1 MEKLRLLFSTLIIAL
16 LFNVTPSAERD
27 TLPQSQPIVS
37 AEKWEKL
44 QNAMTGSVADTAA
57 TNKVTYKS
65 MDSGRIMILTLKI
78 MFYLAIIIALLYI
91 GLKAFKK
98 KMMGGSGSNRGS
110 GRYLEVLENKLIGS
124 QKHVTLVKV
133 GNRILV
139 LGVAEGGVNLLSQI
153 DNPEEIKILLSGNSQ
168 NENGVTGSFSE
179 TIDAFLSRFKKD
191 GRGVPLSTFRK
202 DFDGME

>member
-1 MEKLRLLFSTLIIAL
+1 
-16 LFNVTPSAERD
+16 
-27 TLPQSQPIVS
+27 
-37 AEKWEKL
+37 
-44 QNAMTGSVADTAA
+44 MT
-57 TNKVTYKS
+57 
-65 MDSGRIMILTLKI
+65 
-78 MFYLAIIIALLYI
+78 
-91 GLKAFKK
+91 
-98 KMMGGSGSNRGS
+98 GGSGATRGS
-110 GRYLEVLENKLIGS
+110 GHYLEVLENKLIGS

-153 DNPEEIKILLSGNSQ
+153 DNPEEIKALLSEGSKNV
-168 NENGVTGSFSE
+168 NGVTGSFSE